1 MAATFGPRL
10 SCWRRSQEARLESY
24 FRRDREGP
32 RLSHQGWQS
41 SIQCF
46 RSSEAGGLMRCRCF
60 LEHQICGLRVGH
72 ISLHRRDIGIGG
84 RLDGSGRCND
94 LIVAT
99 SERLNKRCPDPL
111 RCSRYDRHLLCCAHD
126 FTDLLTSY
134 TERLGGRPASDHTC
148 DASSRTA
155 REQGL
160 VVRSLQHG
168 MKLTPSDA
176 NIATVEDRKR
186 ERVLQKTSER
196 GFMVIAVDADDAHQI
211 GDHTNRR
218 LRAIDLGLYR
228 KLVGGVRLRVDSM
241 ACAPG

>member
-1 MAATFGPRL
+1 
-10 SCWRRSQEARLESY
+10 
-24 FRRDREGP
+24 
-32 RLSHQGWQS
+32 
-41 SIQCF
+41 
-46 RSSEAGGLMRCRCF
+46 
-60 LEHQICGLRVGH
+60 
-72 ISLHRRDIGIGG
+72 
-84 RLDGSGRCND
+84 
-94 LIVAT
+94 
-99 SERLNKRCPDPL
+99 L

-134 TERLGGRPASDHTC
+134 TERLGGRPPSDHTC

-168 MKLTPSDA
+168 MKLTPSNA

-186 ERVLQKTSER
+186 ERVLQKTSQR

-218 LRAIDLGLYR
+218 LRAVDLGLYR
-228 KLVGGVRLRVDSM
+228 KFVGRGRLRIDSV
-241 ACAPG
+241 AGAPTQISRRFDRHLRVCQCVSDRLMLDDRMNAAAPFGPGEVQCEASSR